1 MARGAAFSSFQTRG
15 RPAPSRPS
23 LPRAFLTNFGS
34 SLPFGRHFRV
44 WKPPSRGAS
53 RGGLNLRRPSALSA
67 ALCRGAAGAGASFT
81 GGWADGRPESGERS
95 AGGEQKGRGA
105 AGAAFFPFAPR
116 FEATRGG
123 GRSFAALSAAAPFR
137 AVPRCGPGCE
147 DVRSR
152 VWELRPRLFTL
163 GTAKAKLLGFQWV
176 PGAGLRQMMGGG
188 FTKLKNN
195 KKKIFVADIGY
206 RYRKACDKDGFLPAA
221 ASLPSPPRGAGR
233 SCAVEKRRLW
243 KKKAARCREKLWLPR
258 DGAPTREHGLRPL

>member
-1 MARGAAFSSFQTRG
+1 MEAAESRREPGRPEPPPPVRVERGA
-15 RPAPSRPS
+15 
-23 LPRAFLTNFGS
+23 LPRG
-34 SLPFGRHFRV
+34 GR
-44 WKPPSRGAS
+44 SRGFLH
-53 RGGLNLRRPSALSA
+53 RRLGGRA
-67 ALCRGAAGAGASFT
+67 ARET
-81 GGWADGRPESGERS
+81 ESGERS

-123 GRSFAALSAAAPFR
+123 GRSFAALSASAPFR

-147 DVRSR
+147 DARSR

-195 KKKIFVADIGY
+195 KKKDF
-206 RYRKACDKDGFLPAA
+206 
-221 ASLPSPPRGAGR
+221 
-233 SCAVEKRRLW
+233 
-243 KKKAARCREKLWLPR
+243 CR
-258 DGAPTREHGLRPL
+258 